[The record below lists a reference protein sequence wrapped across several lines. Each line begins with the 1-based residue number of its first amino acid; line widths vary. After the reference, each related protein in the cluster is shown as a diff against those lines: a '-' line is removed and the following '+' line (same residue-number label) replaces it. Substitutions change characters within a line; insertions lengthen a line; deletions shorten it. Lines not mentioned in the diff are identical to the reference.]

1 MVKTEFF
8 FTKFLPVIF
17 KRYKKFCW
25 NFGMS
30 KTLKIN
36 IMKTT
41 YIKLSIATALLLG
54 IYSCKKGEASSA
66 DLEAYAT
73 ADSAAIV
80 TSDSISSVATMKVKD
95 KQFIK
100 TADVN
105 MEVKDVYEAT
115 ISIEK
120 SAQELGGFVTHSNLK
135 SNVVSEDTYN
145 TSNEEAMLV
154 KKYQTENMM
163 QLRVPTEKLGELLTL
178 INSKK
183 LFLNSRSI
191 NAEDVTSSIKYAE
204 LEGKRIKKTGENID
218 KLKTNKDKVNM
229 SNDNMSE
236 DNQQQLA
243 NMDVTDNLKYSTID
257 IYIKEPKFRIAEIAI
272 TNTTSIDDKYKFNFI
287 YSAKSAFV
295 EGYYLIQ
302 RIVVGLIT
310 VWPLLLIGAAIVYF
324 LRKRK
329 PAKKEQTTT

>member
-1 MVKTEFF
+1 
-8 FTKFLPVIF
+8 
-17 KRYKKFCW
+17 
-25 NFGMS
+25 
-30 KTLKIN
+30 
-36 IMKTT
+36 MKTT
-41 YIKLSIATALLLG
+41 YIRLSIATTLLLG
-54 IYSCKKGEASSA
+54 IYSCKKGEATTNYDASMS
-66 DLEAYAT
+66 T
-73 ADSAAIV
+73 DSVAV
-80 TSDSISSVATMKVKD
+80 VVSDSVSSVATMKVKD

-120 SAQELGGFVTHSNLK
+120 SVQEMGGFVTKSNLR

-145 TSNEEAMLV
+145 TSNKEAMLV
-154 KKYQTENMM
+154 KKYQTENTM
-163 QLRVPTEKLGELLTL
+163 QLRVPTEKLGALLTL
-178 INSKK
+178 INDKK

-191 NAEDVTSSIKYAE
+191 NAEDVTSNIKYAE
-204 LEGKRIKKTGENID
+204 LEGKRIKKTSENID

-229 SNDNMSE
+229 GNDNMSE
-236 DNQQQLA
+236 NNQQQLA

-257 IYIKEPKFRIAEIAI
+257 IYIKEPKLRIAEIAI
-272 TNTTSIDDKYKFNFI
+272 TNTKSIDDKYKFNFM

-302 RIVVGLIT
+302 RIVVGLIMI
-310 VWPLLLIGAAIVYF
+310 WPILLIGAAIVYF

-329 PAKKEQTTT
+329 TSRKLKQNITEM

>member
-1 MVKTEFF
+1 
-8 FTKFLPVIF
+8 
-17 KRYKKFCW
+17 
-25 NFGMS
+25 
-30 KTLKIN
+30 
-36 IMKTT
+36 MKTT
-41 YIKLSIATALLLG
+41 YIRLSIATALLLG
-54 IYSCKKGEASSA
+54 IYSCKKGEASA
-66 DLEAYAT
+66 TELEAYAS
-73 ADSAAIV
+73 ADSAV
-80 TSDSISSVATMKVKD
+80 VVSSDSISSVATMKVKD

-105 MEVKDVYEAT
+105 IEVKDVYEAT

-120 SAQELGGFVTHSNLK
+120 SVQELGGFVTHSNLK

-154 KKYQTENMM
+154 KKYQTENTM

-204 LEGKRIKKTGENID
+204 LEGKRIKKTSENID
-218 KLKTNKDKVNM
+218 QLKTNKDKVNM

-236 DNQQQLA
+236 NNQQQLA

-257 IYIKEPKFRIAEIAI
+257 IYIKEPKLRIAEIAI
-272 TNTTSIDDKYKFNFI
+272 TNTKSIDDKYKFNFM

-310 VWPLLLIGAAIVYF
+310 VWPLLLIGAVIVYF

-329 PAKKEQTTT
+329 PVKKEQATTEI